1 LLSIFDLNFF
11 LKNNKE
17 KETQNKTAFQQL
29 MTMYDL
35 MDLEKYYQNI
45 LFDDLDN
52 KNLMRK

>member
-1 LLSIFDLNFF
+1 M
-11 LKNNKE
+11 
-17 KETQNKTAFQQL
+17 QNRTAFQQL

-35 MDLEKYYQNI
+35 MDPEKYYQNI